1 MTSGRNENQ
10 QLVQVQD
17 LLHELIG
24 GEGHSLGGNAAD
36 VVERKASV
44 QSILDP
50 ELVVHVREGLPQRSV
65 QMMEKLLS
73 KILEQRTLWFGHV
86 KVSVQEHQLKKRKR
100 IANYI
105 RRMKRNCFFCIVL
118 QYWFTKIHLNKTKK
132 SLL

>member
-1 MTSGRNENQ
+1 MTSRKNENQ

-50 ELVVHVREGLPQRSV
+50 VLVVHVREGLPQRSV

-73 KILEQRTLWFGHV
+73 KILEQRNHWFGHV
-86 KVSVQEHQLKKRKR
+86 KVSVQEHELKKGKE
-100 IANYI
+100 
-105 RRMKRNCFFCIVL
+105 L
-118 QYWFTKIHLNKTKK
+118 QII
-132 SLL
+132 SEG